1 MQITDINNCLYY
13 FINNC
18 KYYTDI
24 KNIFSNYSITI
35 NQSDFLTISKKETG
49 LTTIINITIENL
61 VYSDDFDFSLIT
73 DDDKQK
79 INMLFNV
86 IANKIFNFL
95 ISYDTITLNAI
106 TTIEQREKTVIS
118 KENDTFETIVYNRDL
133 TTIVFNESDDLYNIF
148 YFETSI

>member
-1 MQITDINNCLYY
+1 MQITDINNCLYH
-13 FINNC
+13 FIENC

-24 KNIFSNYSITI
+24 KNIFSNYSIAI

-49 LTTIINITIENL
+49 LTTIISITIENL
-61 VYSDDFDFSLIT
+61 VYSDDLDFSLIP
-73 DDDKQK
+73 DDDKKK

-86 IANKIFNFL
+86 IANKIYNFL